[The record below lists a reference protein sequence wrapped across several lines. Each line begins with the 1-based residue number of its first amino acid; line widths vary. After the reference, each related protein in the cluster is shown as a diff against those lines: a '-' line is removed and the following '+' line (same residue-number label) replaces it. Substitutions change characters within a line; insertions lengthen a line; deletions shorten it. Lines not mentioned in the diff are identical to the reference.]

1 MKYIDNSFPYI
12 TGNGFA
18 SRCSYVCNYDGFQ
31 INESQ
36 RNNWLFLKTD
46 FVHEFFQMKFK
57 LPDKLVVF
65 THNSDL
71 VMDESYLKYLNDPRI
86 VRWLAQNQAIE
97 HPKLSSLPIGI
108 ANSEYAHGDVNE
120 LNHVRET
127 AGRKDTLFYSYYTIG
142 NNPSKRQYCLE
153 QTGIPLEPLT
163 STAWLGFAGRNP
175 LPATFPQYLQKL
187 SRAYFCISPEGNGLD
202 CHRTWEALY
211 LGTIPVVTSNLMIEE
226 HRKLCP
232 MVVLEDWSQFRQ
244 IRFSPQLYQQIWGNF
259 DVSRLYLDNY
269 LAWKGL
275 AGSSG
280 AGPGS

>member
-1 MKYIDNSFPYI
+1 MRYFDKSFPYI

-31 INESQ
+31 INELQ
-36 RNNWLFLKTD
+36 RNNWLFIKTD
-46 FVHEFFQMKFK
+46 FVHQFFEMKFN

-65 THNSDL
+65 THNSD
-71 VMDESYLKYLNDPRI
+71 VVIDESFRRFLDDPRV
-86 VRWLAQNQAIE
+86 VRWLAQNQRIE

-120 LNHVRET
+120 LNR
-127 AGRKDTLFYSYYTIG
+127 ARQSGGRKDRLFYAYYTIAT
-142 NNPSKRQYCLE
+142 NPSKRQYCLQ
-153 QTGIPLEPLT
+153 QTGIPLEPVT
-163 STAWLGFAGRNP
+163 ERAWLGFAGGNP
-175 LPATFPQYLQKL
+175 LPATFPQYLQRL
-187 SRAYFCISPEGNGLD
+187 SSAYFCISPEGNGPD

-211 LGTIPVVTSNLMIEE
+211 MRTIPVVTSNLIIEE

-244 IRFSPQLYQQIWGNF
+244 IRFSPELYHQVWGDF

-269 LAWKGL
+269 LKWKGL
-275 AGSSG
+275 
-280 AGPGS
+280 